1 MQGCGSQ
8 NSGQQNRLVEL
19 YGYTVNLPLKTARM
33 NSGEMID
40 SSMNSVGEN
49 GYPYAEG
56 WDRTLILHHT
66 RNQPKWIK
74 HLKVRPESVKL
85 PEENI
90 GEKLFVT
97 GLENGFSDLP
107 PLGEVTKAKTNY

>member
-1 MQGCGSQ
+1 MHGCGYQ

-19 YGYTVNLPLKTARM
+19 HVYTVNLPLKTAPGM
-33 NSGEMID
+33 SSGEMID
-40 SSMNSVGEN
+40 SSMIVLVKMDMHMHKGEI
-49 GYPYAEG
+49 GPLYYI
-56 WDRTLILHHT
+56 TH

-90 GEKLFVT
+90 GEKFFGT
-97 GLENGFSDLP
+97 GLENRFSDLP
-107 PLGEVTKAKTNY
+107 PVEGR